1 MAFAICRPRHPGSPI
16 GPRTPASPAASNPN
30 RGRRLPLAALPDS
43 NWTSL
48 VESEVN
54 FAVTAAPRIDDYPR
68 RRSQKSVAAF
78 SDFECRFSGPGTPKI
93 PTGLKLGLT
102 GKRVNTE
109 RNLRRTVLR
118 NGLIVLTERMD
129 HLRSVAMGVWIKS
142 GSRCEPAETN
152 GISHFVEH
160 MLFKGTRSRS
170 AQLIAREMDSIGGN
184 LDAFTGKETICFNV
198 KSLADHVPIALDILS
213 DLVLNPVF
221 ASPDI
226 ERERG
231 VILEEIKIDEDN
243 PDVLVHELFTQSF
256 WKGHPLGKPIL
267 GTTETVGRLAQ
278 NHLFDY
284 HAGRFHAGN
293 MIFSAAGNLDHDHF
307 VDAVSGKFSALAG
320 GEAPAELPAPAA
332 SARII
337 LRNKKALEQVQICLG
352 VPAPPITDENRY
364 VALVLNTVL
373 GGGMS
378 SRLFQTIR
386 EERGM
391 AYSIYS
397 DLSPYRDTGTLCVY
411 AGTAA
416 SKALEVVDLIL
427 AEFRNLKEVELPEDE
442 LTRAKDQ
449 LKGNILLGLES
460 SNSRMA
466 NLARQEMYFRQ
477 FFTVDEV
484 IARIDQVDA
493 AQVQAMAH
501 RLFDPARIAVTLLGR
516 LDGVKLNRTRLEC

>member
-1 MAFAICRPRHPGSPI
+1 M
-16 GPRTPASPAASNPN
+16 
-30 RGRRLPLAALPDS
+30 
-43 NWTSL
+43 
-48 VESEVN
+48 
-54 FAVTAAPRIDDYPR
+54 
-68 RRSQKSVAAF
+68 
-78 SDFECRFSGPGTPKI
+78 
-93 PTGLKLGLT
+93 
-102 GKRVNTE
+102 NTE
-109 RNLRRTVLR
+109 RNLRRTVLP
-118 NGLIVLTERMD
+118 NGLIVLTERME

-170 AQLIAREMDSIGGN
+170 ALHIAREMDSIGGN
-184 LDAFTGKETICFNV
+184 LDAFTSKETICFNV

-221 ASPDI
+221 APPDI

-267 GTTETVGRLAQ
+267 GTTETVGRLDQ
-278 NHLFDY
+278 RQLFAY
-284 HAGRFHAGN
+284 HGDWFHGGN
-293 MIFSAAGNLDHDHF
+293 MVFSAAGNLDHDQF
-307 VDAVSGKFSALAG
+307 TDAVANKFVALPG
-320 GEAPAELPAPAA
+320 GEAVDLLSAPSP
-332 SARII
+332 SARIQ
-337 LRNKKALEQVQICLG
+337 LRSKKSLEQVQICLG
-352 VPAPPITDENRY
+352 VPAPPITDNNRY
-364 VALVLNTVL
+364 VTLILNTVL

-391 AYSIYS
+391 VYSIYS

-411 AGTAA
+411 AGTSAA
-416 SKALEVVDLIL
+416 KVLEVVQLVL
-427 AEFRNLKEVELPEDE
+427 AEFRKLKEVPLGDEE

-460 SNSRMA
+460 SSSRMA

-477 FFTVDEV
+477 FFSVDEI
-484 IARIDQVDA
+484 IARIEDVGA
-493 AQVQAMAH
+493 AQVQAMAQ
-501 RLFDPARIAVTLLGR
+501 RLFETERIAITLLGP
-516 LDGVKLNRTRLEC
+516 LQGLKLNREMLAC